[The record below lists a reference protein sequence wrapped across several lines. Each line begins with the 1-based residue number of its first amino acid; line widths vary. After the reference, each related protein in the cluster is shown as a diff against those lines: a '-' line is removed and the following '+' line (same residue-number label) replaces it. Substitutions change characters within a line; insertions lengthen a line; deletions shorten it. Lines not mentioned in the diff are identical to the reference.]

1 MSATK
6 PATASRAA
14 PASPNRPTFA
24 EAMADV
30 ARHFEQPEALLLSRD
45 FDRAQKVALLRQWD
59 TDLRLLMVAAE
70 ENMPPEGT
78 DRTGDQMRLV
88 HAALAALDA
97 GPTEEGAPTKTGG

>member
-1 MSATK
+1 MTVAK
-6 PATASRAA
+6 PAAAKPTATSC
-14 PASPNRPTFA
+14 SDHPTFA

-30 ARHFEQPEALLLSRD
+30 GRHFERPEAVLLSRD

-88 HAALAALDA
+88 HAALETLGA
-97 GPTEEGAPTKTGG
+97 GPAEDGPPTKTGG